1 MKHLL
6 LTTIAAVLL
15 VGCGPSMSIHEAT
28 EAGNIEV
35 VELHLAAGTDVDT
48 KNENGFTPLHI
59 AASKGYK
66 EVAELLVTNDADV
79 NTKDN
84 GSTPLHMAAQ
94 FGHKAIV
101 ELLINKVADVNAKGE
116 LGETPL
122 HSAAADGEKEIVE
135 LLIVAGADVNVRDK
149 EGYNSLHRATYER
162 HKNIVELLIAKG
174 TDVNAKTNQGETP
187 LDMAVYMA
195 GVSGDNN
202 KIADLLRKHGGKTIH
217 LQYNSLHEAAEA
229 GGIEEVKKLLD
240 LGRDINLMD
249 GTDKT
254 GNVYH
259 WTPLHFAAKEDHKE
273 VAELL
278 VAKGADVHIKD
289 DEGNTPFDVANLAS
303 NLEIAKF
310 LRKNGAKYGSIYSAA
325 GGGDINAVMEFLASG
340 LDSNIKTEIEI
351 AGFKQQ
357 IGNSPLH
364 YAAQSGHKKIA
375 ELLIAKGADVNAR
388 TWIDGTPLHFAAR
401 GGQKELAEFLISKG
415 ADVNAEL
422 NVADGATPLYFAAN
436 QEVAELL
443 ITKGGNINALG
454 SFNQET
460 PLHHAAE
467 EGHKEVVELL
477 IAKGA
482 NVNQRDVHYGRTP
495 LFVAA
500 YEGHTDIAELLI
512 AKGADV
518 NAKTYDDETS
528 LDMAIDNGHDQIAD
542 LLRKHGGKT
551 SEELKAE
558 GK

>member
-1 MKHLL
+1 MKQLL
-6 LTTIAAVLL
+6 ITIAALVL
-15 VGCGPSMSIHEAT
+15 VGCGPSVDIHKAAKE
-28 EAGNIEV
+28 GNIEV
-35 VELHLAAGTDVDT
+35 VKQHIAAGTDVNA

-59 AASKGYK
+59 AVSKGYK
-66 EVAELLVTNDADV
+66 EVAELLVTNGADV

-84 GSTPLHMAAQ
+84 GSTPLHKAAQ
-94 FGHKAIV
+94 FGHKEIV

-162 HKNIVELLIAKG
+162 HKNVVELLIAKG

-187 LDMAVYMA
+187 LDMAVVV
-195 GVSGDNN
+195 GNN

-229 GGIEEVKKLLD
+229 GEIEDVKKLLD
-240 LGRDINLMD
+240 LGRDINLLD

-259 WTPLHFAAKEDHKE
+259 WTPLHFAAEEGHKE

-289 DEGNTPFDVANLAS
+289 DEGNTSFDVANLAS
-303 NLEIAKF
+303 NLEIANF
-310 LRKNGAKYGSIYSAA
+310 LKKNGAKYGSIHSAA

-340 LDSNIKTEIEI
+340 LDSNKKTEIEI
-351 AGFKQQ
+351 AGFEKQQ
-357 IGNSPLH
+357 IGNTPLH

-388 TWIDGTPLHFAAR
+388 SWIDGTPLHFAAR

-415 ADVNAEL
+415 ADVNAKL
-422 NVADGATPLYFAAN
+422 NEADGATPLYFAAN

-443 ITKGGNINALG
+443 ITKGANINALG
-454 SFNQET
+454 NFNQET

-482 NVNQRDVHYGRTP
+482 NVNQRDVHYGKTP
-495 LFVAA
+495 
-500 YEGHTDIAELLI
+500 
-512 AKGADV
+512 
-518 NAKTYDDETS
+518 
-528 LDMAIDNGHDQIAD
+528 LDMAIQSLPFPKGHPETAD
-542 LLRKHGGKT
+542 LLRKHGDKT
-551 SEELKAE
+551 GEELDAA
-558 GK
+558 GN